1 MNVIKISFLLQYD
14 RIFHSDRVRAVCF
27 GMMVYVVVWAV
38 AQGVLLGLTCMP
50 LALVLP
56 STKGWCLPTLPVWYF
71 SSAMNI
77 ATDAA
82 IFGIPLPSVVRL
94 QLPRRQKAVI
104 LGVFCLGFG

>member
-14 RIFHSDRVRAVCF
+14 RIFHSDRIRSICF
-27 GMMVYVVVWAV
+27 GMLVYVVVWAV

-50 LALVLP
+50 LSLVLP
-56 STKGWCLPTLPVWYF
+56 ATKYWCLPTLPIWYT

-77 ATDAA
+77 AADAA
-82 IFGIPLPSVVRL
+82 IFCIPLPSVVRL

-104 LGVFCLGFG
+104 LAVFCLGFA

>member
-1 MNVIKISFLLQYD
+1 MNVITISFLLQYD